1 MKNIINQIKLAI
13 ADSKLG
19 NILNPTYQLKYTPEG
34 KNDTE
39 TYLTSRPFD
48 RFEGGIT
55 AYCFGKG
62 IRRFR
67 YDRIVERKV
76 LSLV

>member
-1 MKNIINQIKLAI
+1 MKDTINKIKLAI
-13 ADSKLG
+13 ADSKIG
-19 NILNPTYQLKYTPEG
+19 SFLNPVYELKYTAGG
-34 KNDTE
+34 KDTE
-39 TYLTSRPFD
+39 TYTTSRPFD

-67 YDRIVERKV
+67 FDRIVERRV
-76 LSLV
+76 VSLG